1 MHLGNSF
8 QRTVVF
14 IGYRDAAAPSGFAC
28 GGTGFLVEHEGSGY
42 LVTARHVAAAL
53 DGGAFAI
60 RLNKND
66 RATYLDGDSV
76 NWYTLE
82 DSTVDIAI
90 IPLRLSPKDG
100 FDSLYFPTSLFI
112 TRDVLENSPIDV
124 GSFVYTVGLFHFIHG
139 NNRNLPMVHT
149 GNIAAIPPDDERV
162 PVWDQASQSLQQVE
176 AYLIESRAISG
187 ASGSPVFARAE
198 ITWRDLKLDNGRS
211 IEVTLPEAKVM
222 LLGLFSGAW
231 FLPPDDALKGTV
243 YARTTDKVPVGIGIV
258 VPADKILEVLELPEL
273 KDLRARRQAAVAA
286 EMTTV
291 DAEREPATTAEP
303 PPA

>member
-1 MHLGNSF
+1 M
-8 QRTVVF
+8 
-14 IGYRDAAAPSGFAC
+14 
-28 GGTGFLVEHEGSGY
+28 GGP
-42 LVTARHVAAAL
+42 
-53 DGGAFAI
+53 FAI

-76 NWYTLE
+76 LWYTLE
-82 DSTVDIAI
+82 DSTVDIAV

-100 FDSLYFPTSLFI
+100 FDSLYFPTNLFI
-112 TRDVLENSPIDV
+112 TRVFLENSPVDV
-124 GSFVYTVGLFHFIHG
+124 GSFAYTVGLFHFIHG

-162 PVWDQASQSLQQVE
+162 PVWDPVSQSVEQVE
-176 AYLIESRAISG
+176 AYLIESRAING

-198 ITWRDLKLDNGRS
+198 ITFKGLKLDSGRS
-211 IEVTLPEAKVM
+211 IEVSLPEAKVM

-258 VPADKILEVLELPEL
+258 VPADKILEVLELPVL
-273 KDLRARRQAAVAA
+273 KDFRVRRQAAIAA

-291 DAEREPATTAEP
+291 EAERKPATTADNPSHSEDFNRLLTSVATKKP
-303 PPA
+303 QDDQT